1 MSWKNASVYYKDV
14 LILIR
19 ENTSL
24 VEWKLRLVFPII
36 TKLRDTFD
44 IWLTWAEGFSGNIS
58 CVPHRHHRCC
68 FRCRHRWPQSQLFI
82 ISKNKQI
89 EVIKSPLSYSS
100 KYGRHI
106 CHILAHLSWRL
117 MWRFLIKICPLIV
130 CHSCCCCKFFTFSSS
145 SSEPFS
151 QF

>member
-1 MSWKNASVYYKDV
+1 MQPYTLENVSWKNASVYYKDV

-19 ENTSL
+19 ETTSV

-58 CVPHRHHRCC
+58 SVPHRHHPCC

-100 KYGRHI
+100 KIWKTYLSYFI
-106 CHILAHLSWRL
+106 SPELKAHVKISDQNLSFNCL
-117 MWRFLIKICPLIV
+117 
-130 CHSCCCCKFFTFSSS
+130 S
-145 SSEPFS
+145 
-151 QF
+151 